1 MTKSWRC
8 TSWYP
13 AQVQAPCSLKKL
25 NALESKRVLPCHVR
39 LQAECPHAGAESK
52 LLRPGPGKPPAAAP
66 ESWQGA
72 SDRQGLSAIRGS
84 ALGHY
89 VMNRAAHVCRQAFGI
104 VASEQLPPTSP
115 VLTPGAM
122 QPISRCSMA
131 TMLAALGPH
140 CWWVVLLGCA
150 EAGRSGH
157 AYREGKLPAAASC
170 LREMVF
176 GRRLSALLEVLS
188 DDGPSAGAITAGG
201 TPGRNAFAA
210 RAQRLASGVPSHHE
224 RGVHRANALETARPS
239 ISACK
244 VPISKHF

>member
-1 MTKSWRC
+1 MLSSGTQC
-8 TSWYP
+8 TAMPHRVTFVYRLDALMQELSQSHCILVP
-13 AQVQAPCSLKKL
+13 ASRQQQPLRVDRAP
-25 NALESKRVLPCHVR
+25 ATGRV
-39 LQAECPHAGAESK
+39 S
-52 LLRPGPGKPPAAAP
+52 
-66 ESWQGA
+66 
-72 SDRQGLSAIRGS
+72 SAIRGS
-84 ALGHY
+84 ALGNH
-89 VMNRAAHVCRQAFGI
+89 VMNRAAHVCHQAFGI

-157 AYREGKLPAAASC
+157 ACREGKLPAATSC

-188 DDGPSAGAITAGG
+188 DDGPSAGAITGRG

-210 RAQRLASGVPSHHE
+210 RAQRLASGVPSHPK
-224 RGVHRANALETARPS
+224 RAVYRANALQTARPS

-244 VPISKHF
+244 CLIPSTSETMRHLH